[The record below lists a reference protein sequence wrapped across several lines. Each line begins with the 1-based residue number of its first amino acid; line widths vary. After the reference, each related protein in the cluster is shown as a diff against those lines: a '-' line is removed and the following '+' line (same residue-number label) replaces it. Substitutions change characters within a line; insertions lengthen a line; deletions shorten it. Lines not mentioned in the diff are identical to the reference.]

1 MKELGTGR
9 WQTNRGERMG
19 ANFKL
24 QKSPRFK
31 VTKAFKA
38 NRKRNFTAEYA
49 EYAESDGVGL
59 RLG

>member
-1 MKELGTGR
+1 
-9 WQTNRGERMG
+9 MG